1 MLYTIIYDF
10 MWRDLR
16 LRGAEKEV
24 FAVIYGFWKKGKA
37 AVEVPVKTVM
47 DITGLSRTE
56 EGTWLVEAGGETLES
71 RCVVNAAGVYAGT
84 IHNMVSDMTLEIIP
98 RKGEYLLL
106 DTAAAGHVRH
116 TIFML
121 PTKMG
126 KGILVSPTVHGN
138 VLVGPTATDVDDP
151 EEVARIIGTPAHL
164 EFRDPNNNVVVE
176 GKDIKQAGVQY
187 ANDEKTLYGVGFEL
201 DAAGAKAF
209 ENATREFLGQSISI
223 YLDDDMIS
231 APTVQAVI
239 AGGNGIITS
248 SSSASSEESY
258 NWARNLAMLIQSG
271 ALPMDIAE
279 VETRA
284 ISATL
289 GIEAI
294 DGAIIAGI
302 VGLVLVL
309 VFMLVMYR
317 LPGVAADMALLIYVL
332 IVFYALAITGVQLT
346 LQGIAGILLGIGM
359 AVDANVVIFERFR
372 EELKEGRTP
381 LNAVKFGFRNAG
393 RAVLDSNVTTLIA
406 AVVLMIFG
414 TGTIKGFATTLMIS
428 IIASYFTAVVVTRGL
443 LILICKLGINN
454 RSAYTR

>member
-1 MLYTIIYDF
+1 
-10 MWRDLR
+10 
-16 LRGAEKEV
+16 
-24 FAVIYGFWKKGKA
+24 
-37 AVEVPVKTVM
+37 
-47 DITGLSRTE
+47 
-56 EGTWLVEAGGETLES
+56 
-71 RCVVNAAGVYAGT
+71 
-84 IHNMVSDMTLEIIP
+84 
-98 RKGEYLLL
+98 
-106 DTAAAGHVRH
+106 
-116 TIFML
+116 
-121 PTKMG
+121 MG
-126 KGILVSPTVHGN
+126 
-138 VLVGPTATDVDDP
+138 
-151 EEVARIIGTPAHL
+151 
-164 EFRDPNNNVVVE
+164 
-176 GKDIKQAGVQY
+176 QA
-187 ANDEKTLYGVGFEL
+187 
-201 DAAGAKAF
+201 
-209 ENATREFLGQSISI
+209 ISI
-223 YLDDDMIS
+223 YLDDELIS

-239 AGGNGIITS
+239 TEGSGIISGS
-248 SSSASSEESY
+248 STESSEESY
-258 NWARNLAMLIQSG
+258 KWAHNLAVLIQSG

-302 VGLVLVL
+302 VGLILVL

-332 IVFYALAITGVQLT
+332 IVFYALAISGAQLT